1 MGEEGDWAMLVD
13 RIAVRVAAAANEG
26 LGRATPTRPMA
37 NAHSPEVR
45 RSPRIL
51 RQEPAGRRED
61 GAPHVAVRTTNNNT
75 IINMFNRMPARRAA
89 GDAAST
95 PPAVAAPEAAGA
107 PHCPAA
113 AQRTGENIPLA
124 GLERERSSKR
134 KKPEGPRGR
143 SKSSRKTKESKVS
156 VQQRIM
162 QFPEQGF
169 KESAGKLFCRACRD
183 ALQNLKEGLK
193 RHIKSQKHIDGLM
206 ALRRSDAAATHLGE
220 DLADYFDC
228 HEDERGVSCLAACH
242 LAPYSSYRLLAIHS
256 CITGDGVEG
265 NTRLSFSCH
274 AGLPSI
280 WDPVEPFEVL
290 PPCHRASRREAHRQK
305 QHGCNIHPTH

>member
-1 MGEEGDWAMLVD
+1 MGEEGDWAMLAD

-37 NAHSPEVR
+37 AAQSPEVR

-51 RQEPAGRRED
+51 RQKPAGRRED
-61 GAPHVAVRTTNNNT
+61 GARASPPHVAVRTTNNNT

-95 PPAVAAPEAAGA
+95 PPAVTGAGA

-143 SKSSRKTKESKVS
+143 SKSR
-156 VQQRIM
+156 
-162 QFPEQGF
+162 
-169 KESAGKLFCRACRD
+169 
-183 ALQNLKEGLK
+183 
-193 RHIKSQKHIDGLM
+193 
-206 ALRRSDAAATHLGE
+206 
-220 DLADYFDC
+220 
-228 HEDERGVSCLAACH
+228 
-242 LAPYSSYRLLAIHS
+242 
-256 CITGDGVEG
+256 
-265 NTRLSFSCH
+265 
-274 AGLPSI
+274 
-280 WDPVEPFEVL
+280 
-290 PPCHRASRREAHRQK
+290 
-305 QHGCNIHPTH
+305 